1 MKLKGRTDFGN
12 ITDGN
17 RSTLIN
23 GAQMT
28 EVFNK
33 IKAVYPK
40 VNFTKPIVTINA
52 NDLAN
57 SGNLK

>member
-1 MKLKGRTDFGN
+1 MKLKGRTDFAN
-12 ITDGN
+12 ITEGN

-57 SGNLK
+57 GGNLK